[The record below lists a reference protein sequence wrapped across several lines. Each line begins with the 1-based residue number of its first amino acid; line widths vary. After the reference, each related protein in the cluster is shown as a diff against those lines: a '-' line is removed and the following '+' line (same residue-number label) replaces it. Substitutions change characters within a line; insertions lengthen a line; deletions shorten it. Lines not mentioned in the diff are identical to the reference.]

1 MIKYNIKIYNT
12 YFTLQSYVGE
22 NALSNVKEKLTT
34 YTWVYN
40 RVYRRKVKNKDKE
53 FFSYDGR
60 QKLLRFPKG
69 VLRDTLI
76 TLGNYG
82 ITKDNINITD
92 YSKDIRGLPLGLE
105 FTPDVTL
112 YDYQAKYVEAI
123 LENAKTSFSSLVE
136 LHTGGGKT
144 AISVYT

>member
-53 FFSYDGR
+53 FFSYNIRCTLFRNG
-60 QKLLRFPKG
+60 QPVAQG
-69 VLRDTLI
+69 V
-76 TLGNYG
+76 GSCN
-82 ITKDNINITD
+82 
-92 YSKDIRGLPLGLE
+92 SKDFFCTRG
-105 FTPDVTL
+105 FTKRFVC
-112 YDYQAKYVEAI
+112 
-123 LENAKTSFSSLVE
+123 S
-136 LHTGGGKT
+136 
-144 AISVYT
+144 